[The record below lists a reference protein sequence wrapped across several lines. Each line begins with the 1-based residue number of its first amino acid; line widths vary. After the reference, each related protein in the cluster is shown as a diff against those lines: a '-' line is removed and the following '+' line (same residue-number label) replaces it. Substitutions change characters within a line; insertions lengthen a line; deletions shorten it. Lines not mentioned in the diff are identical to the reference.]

1 MPKLGMQPI
10 RQRQLIDATLEAIN
24 EVGMHDATIA
34 QIARRAGVSTGI
46 ISHYFKD
53 KNGLLEATMRDI
65 TSQLR
70 HAVLRRLHALPGARA
85 ELRLRAIVAGNFDET
100 QISHAAMKAPLAFWA
115 SSMHQPMLYR
125 LQQVAS
131 KRLLSNIV
139 AEFKRELPR
148 EQAQQAGYGLAAL
161 IDGLWL
167 RAALS
172 GKPFNLS
179 LACALTTH
187 FISQHLQKATDSPRR
202 MHVPNGRTTAL
213 H

>member
-1 MPKLGMQPI
+1 MPKLGMQSI
-10 RQRQLIDATLEAIN
+10 RRRQLIDATLEAIN

-46 ISHYFKD
+46 ISHYFRD

-70 HAVLRRLHALPGARA
+70 DAVLNRLHALPQGSA
-85 ELRLRAIVAGNFDET
+85 EQRLQAIVGGNFDET
-100 QISHAAMKAPLAFWA
+100 QVSSAAMKAWLAFWA

-125 LQQVAS
+125 LQQVS
-131 KRLLSNIV
+131 SRRLLSNLV
-139 AEFKRELPR
+139 SEFRR
-148 EQAQQAGYGLAAL
+148 GLAAL

-172 GKPFNLS
+172 GKPLDKPLAHS
-179 LACALTTH
+179 LTRH
-187 FISQHLQKATDSPRR
+187 FITQHLPTD
-202 MHVPNGRTTAL
+202 
-213 H
+213 

>member
-10 RQRQLIDATLEAIN
+10 RRRQLIDATLDAIN

-53 KNGLLEATMRDI
+53 KKWSAGGDHARHHQPAARRGAQPSARSAGRQRQPDGSA
-65 TSQLR
+65 SQ
-70 HAVLRRLHALPGARA
+70 RLQ
-85 ELRLRAIVAGNFDET
+85 AIVGGNFDET
-100 QISHAAMKAPLAFWA
+100 QISSAAMKAWLAFWA

-125 LQQVAS
+125 LQQVS
-131 KRLLSNIV
+131 SRRLLSNLV
-139 AEFKRELPR
+139 YEFRRELPR
-148 EQAQQAGYGLAAL
+148 EQAQEAGYGLAAL

-172 GKPFNLS
+172 GKPLDKTLAQS
-179 LACALTTH
+179 LTSH
-187 FISQHLQKATDSPRR
+187 FIRQHL
-202 MHVPNGRTTAL
+202 PNP
-213 H
+213 

>member
-10 RQRQLIDATLEAIN
+10 RRRQLIDATLDAIN

-70 HAVLRRLHALPGARA
+70 DAVLNRLHALPDGSASQ
-85 ELRLRAIVAGNFDET
+85 RLQAIVGGNFDET
-100 QISHAAMKAPLAFWA
+100 QISSAAMKACWPLGQQHAPA
-115 SSMHQPMLYR
+115 DALSVTAGQQPSPAVEPVY
-125 LQQVAS
+125 
-131 KRLLSNIV
+131 
-139 AEFKRELPR
+139 EFRRELPR
-148 EQAQQAGYGLAAL
+148 EQAQEAGYGLAAL

-172 GKPFNLS
+172 GKPLDKTLAQS
-179 LACALTTH
+179 LTSH
-187 FISQHLQKATDSPRR
+187 FIRQHL
-202 MHVPNGRTTAL
+202 PNP
-213 H
+213 